1 MIECNQTQ
9 IINNMV
15 FTQQCGYIEEPLIYI
30 SLPER
35 IFIAFI
41 IMLFLIT
48 FIPMIKREMKKA
60 LKEKKKDEF

>member
-15 FTQQCGYIEEPLIYI
+15 FSQQCGYIEEPLIYI

-48 FIPMIKREMKKA
+48 FIPMMKRVIKKE
-60 LKEKKKDEF
+60 LKEKK